1 LDSMDTEIHVL
12 LFTPEGLGRIIGGSL
27 LGFMFKY
34 SVVVLD
40 RGCLSMVRSRPRV
53 TEFTTRT
60 LRRSILAALGLAIER
75 FCLGMLRELA
85 SHLYHSIRHLIRYLY
100 TLSGDP
106 EGFPVRMRSFCCGAR
121 RI

>member
-1 LDSMDTEIHVL
+1 MDTEIHVL
-12 LFTPEGLGRIIGGSL
+12 LFTPEGLGRVIGEGSL
-27 LGFMFKY
+27 LGFVLKY

-75 FCLGMLRELA
+75 FCLEMLRELA
-85 SHLYHSIRHLIRYLY
+85 SHLYTR
-100 TLSGDP
+100 
-106 EGFPVRMRSFCCGAR
+106 
-121 RI
+121 